1 MLSQVKTKLQEA
13 KEYCISQCK
22 KKDEITG
29 KWVVDEEAK
38 ELYNKAFKD
47 MDDKIQDYTNSIDF
61 DTMFQS
67 IIMSN
72 VYLSQVDQQ
81 GSIEDMWKYFGG
93 EVYDKILAKDKVDF
107 FTGLTSTTVV
117 DNFVDEL
124 GSKISSD
131 ASARRSKNNGMIQPL
146 LIDALTKTF
155 APPNVE
161 KMTTEAK
168 QKINERI
175 QKIFY
180 DAKFKEIIEDYK
192 VSNVQVP
199 SFIPIVNS

>member
-93 EVYDKILAKDKVDF
+93 EVY
-107 FTGLTSTTVV
+107 
-117 DNFVDEL
+117 
-124 GSKISSD
+124 
-131 ASARRSKNNGMIQPL
+131 
-146 LIDALTKTF
+146 
-155 APPNVE
+155 
-161 KMTTEAK
+161 
-168 QKINERI
+168 
-175 QKIFY
+175 
-180 DAKFKEIIEDYK
+180 KE
-192 VSNVQVP
+192 
-199 SFIPIVNS
+199 

>member
-93 EVYDKILAKDKVDF
+93 EVYNKILAKDKVDF
-107 FTGLTSTTVV
+107 FTGLTSTSVV

-131 ASARRSKNNGMIQPL
+131 ASARRSKNNSMIQPL
-146 LIDALTKTF
+146 LIDSLTKTF

-199 SFIPIVNS
+199 SFIPIVNN